1 MEYYLTM
8 RKKRN
13 PVICDHVD
21 ESWGHYE
28 VSHKERQTLYDIIYT
43 WNPKKSNSEK
53 HRREEHR
60 VGGHWRWEK
69 WNIVKGYKLQ
79 L

>member
-53 HRREEHR
+53 
-60 VGGHWRWEK
+60 
-69 WNIVKGYKLQ
+69 
-79 L
+79 